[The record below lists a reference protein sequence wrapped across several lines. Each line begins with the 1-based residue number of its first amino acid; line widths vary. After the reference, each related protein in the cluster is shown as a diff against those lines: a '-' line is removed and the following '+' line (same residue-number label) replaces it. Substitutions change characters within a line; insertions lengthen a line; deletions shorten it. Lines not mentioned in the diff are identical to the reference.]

1 VTSIE
6 FREIGRI
13 GLPTI
18 LVVFAL
24 TIAGCSG
31 RENADQSLDRAL
43 QEANR
48 TRDATAKFAGRV
60 TIDGQ
65 KPALKR
71 GQVLVVM
78 LYDPQKPPADRQIVP
93 RAARCRPDGSF
104 TFNTY
109 GTDDGAPVGNYIMLF
124 AVLKAAKG
132 GFRGPDGLM
141 NLYND
146 PDKNDKIPDYHLDL
160 KAPGKTDW
168 AFDLSVAGKDPVTTP
183 GLHSVT
189 GIVKGG

>member
-6 FREIGRI
+6 FREIRRI
-13 GLPTI
+13 GVAAI
-18 LVVFAL
+18 LFVFAL

-43 QEANR
+43 QESNR
-48 TRDATAKFAGRV
+48 TRDATAKFAGKV

-65 KPALKR
+65 KPALGR
-71 GQVLVVM
+71 GQSLVVM
-78 LYDPQKPPADRQIVP
+78 LYDPQKPPADRQLMP

-109 GTDDGAPVGNYIMLF
+109 GTDDGAPVGNYIILF

-132 GFRGPDGLM
+132 GFRGPDGLK

-146 PDKNDKIPDYHLDL
+146 PDKNDKIPDYRLDL
-160 KAPGKTDW
+160 KAPGKTDA
-168 AFDLSVAGKDPVTTP
+168 AFDLTVAGKDPVTTP
-183 GLHSVT
+183 GLHAAT
-189 GIVKGG
+189 GIAKGG